1 MVKQEVQS
9 LVGSGTV
16 KATTMDQVTS
26 STADG
31 RQVEIIPVKLI
42 YPQGPEWKTKNE
54 DSCPWQLQRG
64 NYSQAV
70 SSSNTSTGGIDVI
83 SLRTLLAAGSQRQC
97 SIGSLDVKSVAP
109 FRSASSRC
117 TLIKPPQLAVSLG
130 GGPAWN
136 SVGSYWCALWI
147 GRVAWGLDGLSGS
160 ATGSH

>member
-1 MVKQEVQS
+1 MTSLAKMELKQIKAITRHLNNHIDETLQKIQPEGDRLIDQLPLEQDMVRQTYVVGRGDVVKQEVQS

-42 YPQGPEWKTKNE
+42 CTRKAPNGRRKARIVA
-54 DSCPWQLQRG
+54 RG

-83 SLRTLLAAGSQRQC
+83 SLRTLLAAGSQRVF
-97 SIGSLDVKSVAP
+97 DW
-109 FRSASSRC
+109 
-117 TLIKPPQLAVSLG
+117 KP
-130 GGPAWN
+130 
-136 SVGSYWCALWI
+136 
-147 GRVAWGLDGLSGS
+147 
-160 ATGSH
+160 